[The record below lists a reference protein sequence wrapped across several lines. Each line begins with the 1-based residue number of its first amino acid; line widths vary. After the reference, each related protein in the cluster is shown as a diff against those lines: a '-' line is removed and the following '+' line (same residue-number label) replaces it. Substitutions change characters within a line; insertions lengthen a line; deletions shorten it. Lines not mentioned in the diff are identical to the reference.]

1 MLKRRNQDKSKLV
14 YKLMPE
20 TIQQQQQRMNFETK
34 FELGLKEKNCQL
46 AFQKFQS

>member
-20 TIQQQQQRMNFETK
+20 TIQQQQQRMIHANK
-34 FELGLKEKNCQL
+34 SSKSL
-46 AFQKFQS
+46 AESLN

>member
-20 TIQQQQQRMNFETK
+20 TIQQQQQRMIINANK
-34 FELGLKEKNCQL
+34 SAKSL
-46 AFQKFQS
+46 AESLN

>member
-20 TIQQQQQRMNFETK
+20 TIQQQQKRMIIHANK
-34 FELGLKEKNCQL
+34 SSKSL
-46 AFQKFQS
+46 AESLN